1 MYISSDVASRIK
13 DEAKRRGITVKQL
26 LEDAELGK
34 NMMTMMRSSMPK
46 ADNLAKIADVLGCSV
61 DYLLGRDDA
70 PAPDSPVKTETATP
84 EDGGNEKTQ
93 QAVAMFSQLTD
104 AEQEMLL
111 AQMKGLADAHRSS
124 HDPHR

>member
-104 AEQEMLL
+104 AEQ
-111 AQMKGLADAHRSS
+111 
-124 HDPHR
+124 

>member
-13 DEAKRRGITVKQL
+13 DEARRRGITVKQL

-70 PAPDSPVKTETATP
+70 PTPDSPVKTETATP

-111 AQMKGLADAHRSS
+111 AQMKGLADAHKSS